1 MEHDVLSRS
10 IRVRLAEIAD
20 AAALARI
27 GAATFAETF
36 AGKNTSD
43 DIQAYLQANF
53 RPEIQAKELAEPGTA
68 AFLAEVSQASD
79 HRTSWLSAGYAKM
92 HCRETPNCVAVTA
105 TVELARIYVA
115 AAYHGR
121 GIGAAL
127 MRACLDA
134 ARKQGART
142 IWLGVWEHNIR
153 AIEFYRGFGFTECGD
168 HEFILGSDR
177 QRDLIMVRPLD

>member
-1 MEHDVLSRS
+1 MEHKVLSRS

-20 AAALARI
+20 APALARI

-36 AGKNTSD
+36 ADKNTSD

-68 AFLAEVSQASD
+68 AFLAEVSQTSD
-79 HRTSWLSAGYAKM
+79 QRTSWLSAGYAKL
-92 HCRETPNCVAVTA
+92 HRSEPPDCVADTGA
-105 TVELARIYVA
+105 VELSRIYVA
-115 AAYHGR
+115 AGYHGQ

-127 MRACLDA
+127 MSACLDT

-142 IWLGVWEHNIR
+142 IWLGVWERNTR
-153 AIEFYRGFGFTECGD
+153 AIEFYRGFGFAECGD
-168 HEFILGSDR
+168 HDFVLGSDR
-177 QRDLIMVRPLD
+177 QRDLIMIRRIE